1 MEKVSVAEVK
11 KNFSEFLSAAAY
23 GNKGYIITRR
33 GKAVAVLIGVQEFEA
48 LQARENNSR
57 SNGLAALVG
66 KWDGGEDLSVKVDE
80 IHRGRERN
88 IGRDID
94 MGK

>member
-33 GKAVAVLIGVQEFEA
+33 GKEVAALIGVKEFEA
-48 LQARENNSR
+48 LQARENNPR
-57 SNGLAALVG
+57 SNGLIALVDN
-66 KWDGGEDLSVKVDE
+66 WDVGEDLSAKLDE
-80 IHRGRERN
+80 IYKERERN
-88 IGRDID
+88 IGRDIN
-94 MGK
+94 MAE